1 MDVLLSGT
9 FQSSQGSVLSANY
22 AVPAAAAAQSLGRPL
37 ANNATSVTINLLEPG
52 QRWGE
57 RVNQL
62 DFRVG
67 KILRFRNQRA
77 TVSLDL
83 YNALNEDTILAYN
96 QTFIPGGNWLV
107 PTSVLTART
116 TKITIQYDF

>member
-107 PTSVLTART
+107 PTSVLTARAA
-116 TKITIQYDF
+116 KITVQYDF